1 MLKLLKFPCFEMSML
16 IKISTTSNYI
26 STIQSGL
33 TLGKK
38 FLYSGRFSS
47 KKKLQKMKPLCVHIL
62 LYIYMWL
69 KFFSGYETT
78 KLQSAVNWVGVY
90 YLWSSDAAYFARN
103 MMTIFKV

>member
-1 MLKLLKFPCFEMSML
+1 MSEELRKKLVFNNEV
-16 IKISTTSNYI
+16 IN
-26 STIQSGL
+26 
-33 TLGKK
+33 
-38 FLYSGRFSS
+38 
-47 KKKLQKMKPLCVHIL
+47 KKKLQKMKPLCTIL
-62 LYIYMWL
+62 RYIIIHIYMWL